1 MDHSVFPDLNHF
13 VTAWY
18 EAQASFTQ
26 MQAEILHASF
36 HDRQPLTEI
45 AQPYRITKQYV
56 HQICDTG
63 LKRLLREARKD
74 PQNPVLTAL
83 ANAAKIVD
91 MAAIELA
98 LLPRRMP
105 PAHETTVIQQLT
117 NIGAISLDQTPWAL
131 AILDALP
138 KPPTR
143 RPSLRRL
150 THDARQVAGQ
160 HHNGITPPHLL
171 DHLAHW
177 HDAMTAWPNFDLALH
192 IKAMTGITTD
202 PATDAY
208 HPVIGW
214 KIKLNSDPIFA
225 THYMVRALQQAQR
238 CLTIDDI
245 TTSANQIAQRD
256 GADHHYSKAQI
267 TQKVQKSQKFKWV
280 GPSTFGLSSWDVGH
294 SDTSNRDGIRLSVKD
309 EVFHLLRN
317 SHGPLPIEDIRAH
330 ISKRFLVTNGA
341 TELALQRAAR
351 QGALVI
357 HPDSTVS
364 LTEPG

>member
-1 MDHSVFPDLNHF
+1 MDHYVFPDLNQF

-26 MQAEILHASF
+26 MQSEILHASF

-45 AQPYRITKQYV
+45 AQPYGITRQYV
-56 HQICDTG
+56 HRICDTA

-98 LLPRRMP
+98 LLPRRMSP
-105 PAHETTVIQQLT
+105 THDTTVIQQLT
-117 NIGAISLDQTPWAL
+117 NIGAISPDQTPWAL
-131 AILDALP
+131 AILDALS
-138 KPPTR
+138 KPPRR

-160 HHNGITPPHLL
+160 HHNGITPRHLL
-171 DHLAHW
+171 EHLPHW
-177 HDAMTAWPNFDLALH
+177 QSAIAEWPKFDLPLH
-192 IKAMTGITTD
+192 IKATTGNTTD
-202 PATDAY
+202 PGSGAY

-214 KIKLNSDPIFA
+214 RTRLKSDPNFA
-225 THYMVRALQQAQR
+225 THYTVRALEESQR
-238 CLTIDDI
+238 CLTIDEI
-245 TTSANQIAQRD
+245 TTFANQLAQRD
-256 GADHHYSKAQI
+256 GTDQHYSKAQI
-267 TQKVQKSQKFKWV
+267 TQKVQRSQSFKWV
-280 GPSTFGLSSWDVGH
+280 GPSTFGLSPWEVGH
-294 SDTSNRDGIRLSVKD
+294 SDTTTRRGIRLSVKD

-317 SHGPLPIEDIRAH
+317 SPGPLPIEDIRAH
-330 ISKRFLVTNGA
+330 IRKRFLVTNGA